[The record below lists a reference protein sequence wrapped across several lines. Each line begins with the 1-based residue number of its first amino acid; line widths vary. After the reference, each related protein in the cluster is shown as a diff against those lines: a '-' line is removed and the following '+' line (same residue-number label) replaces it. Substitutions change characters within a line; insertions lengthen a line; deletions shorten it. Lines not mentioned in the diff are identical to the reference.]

1 MIQLQNAVKRGF
13 KLDRESVIAKL
24 EEELQELKDGNPAD
38 EFIVNHPVFHD
49 KTIQDI
55 AVCFFRN
62 NPIRNVSEDR
72 YNADFYEYY
81 FKDTEIGELGD
92 IITVCMTRLQELGIN
107 VDSLVETIAIYNEL
121 RED

>member
-1 MIQLQNAVKRGF
+1 MTQLQNAIKRGF
-13 KLDRESVIAKL
+13 RVDRESIIAKL

-38 EFIVNHPVFHD
+38 EFIVNHPVLHD

-62 NPIRNVSEDR
+62 NPIRNESEDR